1 MPLSAVTEEARSP
14 STSTR
19 GRIIAGARR
28 HFFAHGFRSVT
39 MDDLAAELGMSKKT
53 LYAHFP
59 SKQGLIEAAVL
70 DKFHE
75 LDGELRHITSAAP
88 ADFLDT
94 LHRLLACIQRHTDE
108 IQPPFIRDVRRAA
121 PEVFALVERRRSSL
135 IRRHF
140 TRLFAAGQRAGMIRK
155 DIPARLVIEI
165 LLGATQAIMNP
176 DKMAE
181 LSLTPRTGFTA
192 IIAVV
197 LEGVVTRTGR
207 AQR

>member
-1 MPLSAVTEEARSP
+1 MSA
-14 STSTR
+14 R
-19 GRIIAGARR
+19 GRIVAGARR

-59 SKQGLIEAAVL
+59 SKRGLVEAAVL
-70 DKFHE
+70 DKFRE
-75 LDGELRHITSAAP
+75 LDSELQQITSAGP
-88 ADFLDT
+88 EEFLDT
-94 LHRLLACIQRHTDE
+94 LHRLLTCIQRHTDE
-108 IQPPFIRDVRRAA
+108 IRPPFVRDVRRAA
-121 PEVFALVERRRSSL
+121 PEVFAMVERRRSSL

-140 TRLFAAGQRAGMIRK
+140 SKLFAAGQRAGVIRK
-155 DIPARLVIEI
+155 DIPVRLVIEV
-165 LLGATQAIMNP
+165 LLGAVQAIMNP
-176 DKMAE
+176 EKMAE
-181 LSLTPRTGFTA
+181 LSLTPRSGFTA

>member
-1 MPLSAVTEEARSP
+1 MPHSTVAEEARSVNM
-14 STSTR
+14 SAR
-19 GRIIAGARR
+19 GRIVAGARR

-59 SKQGLIEAAVL
+59 SKHGLIEAAVL

-88 ADFLDT
+88 AEFLDT

-108 IQPPFIRDVRRAA
+108 IRPPFIRDVRRTA

-140 TRLFAAGQRAGMIRK
+140 TKLFAAGQRAGMIRK

>member
-1 MPLSAVTEEARSP
+1 MPHSGVAEETRSGHMSA
-14 STSTR
+14 R
-19 GRIIAGARR
+19 GRIVAGARR

-59 SKQGLIEAAVL
+59 SKHGLIEAVVL

-75 LDGELRHITSAAP
+75 LDEELRHITSATP
-88 ADFLDT
+88 AEFLDT

-108 IQPPFIRDVRRAA
+108 IRPPFIRDIRRAA
-121 PEVFALVERRRSSL
+121 PDVFAVVERRRSTL

-140 TRLFAAGQRAGMIRK
+140 SKLFAAGQRAGMIRK
-155 DIPARLVIEI
+155 DISARLMIEI

-176 DKMAE
+176 DKITE
-181 LSLTPRTGFTA
+181 LNLTPRSGFTA
-192 IIAVV
+192 ILAVV
-197 LEGVVTRTGR
+197 LEGIVTRAGR